1 MRERSVAA
9 IRQQAD
15 APIDAGRRED
25 ARRRARRSSLAVAS
39 GAMSGIV
46 KLNSVSHSNSR
57 VRSSL
62 PSAPV
67 ASTVNM

>member
-1 MRERSVAA
+1 MPRSTPVAA
-9 IRQQAD
+9 RMPA
-15 APIDAGRRED
+15 AVRVN
-25 ARRRARRSSLAVAS
+25 SSLAVAS